1 MVRLGSALFAFPL
14 QFSTALE
21 WAGLCTCHYSCAAST
36 AVTPEKLFHSV
47 SLHQALAGSAPQ
59 LSMRGTSVLA
69 QQTMKLFGLLKKGAL
84 IQNSCIRSFT
94 GCADLNLAGLLC
106 LVSQVQW
113 RRQWQFSPANQWSAE
128 FYMSCF
134 GNGTVRLEPQP
145 RWYWKCT
152 RYCTQWKPPPQKWTV
167 PNHTMQWKRW
177 FNLNFYEAMEYFLCA
192 KKIKM
197 TIQKCLLFSV
207 ILRCTFTSVIF
218 FFGWTVPLNNYFAC
232 IDLFFFFVLN
242 PVSFNLWSHAFVWPV
257 MILLSIFQGMWWTFR
272 LVNGWESRAV
282 SVQAWTRS
290 MSTSS
295 SPTSCLERKKTT
307 GCSLQLMRA
316 FRATW
321 EEGDYNVWTTAV
333 CGCSLSFQK
342 NLHVVV

>member
-21 WAGLCTCHYSCAAST
+21 WAGLCTYHYSCAAST

-128 FYMSCF
+128 FTCHVLVMVRF
-134 GNGTVRLEPQP
+134 AWNLNQGGTE
-145 RWYWKCT
+145 KCT
-152 RYCTQWKPPPQKWTV
+152 RYCTQWKPPPKSEPCQ
-167 PNHTMQWKRW
+167 
-177 FNLNFYEAMEYFLCA
+177 
-192 KKIKM
+192 
-197 TIQKCLLFSV
+197 TIPCSGKGGSTL
-207 ILRCTFTSVIF
+207 I
-218 FFGWTVPLNNYFAC
+218 
-232 IDLFFFFVLN
+232 
-242 PVSFNLWSHAFVWPV
+242 LWSY
-257 MILLSIFQGMWWTFR
+257 GNTFC
-272 LVNGWESRAV
+272 
-282 SVQAWTRS
+282 VQ
-290 MSTSS
+290 
-295 SPTSCLERKKTT
+295 RK
-307 GCSLQLMRA
+307 
-316 FRATW
+316 
-321 EEGDYNVWTTAV
+321 
-333 CGCSLSFQK
+333 
-342 NLHVVV
+342 

>member
-1 MVRLGSALFAFPL
+1 MGILFVCKENKNDF
-14 QFSTALE
+14 
-21 WAGLCTCHYSCAAST
+21 
-36 AVTPEKLFHSV
+36 
-47 SLHQALAGSAPQ
+47 
-59 LSMRGTSVLA
+59 
-69 QQTMKLFGLLKKGAL
+69 
-84 IQNSCIRSFT
+84 
-94 GCADLNLAGLLC
+94 
-106 LVSQVQW
+106 
-113 RRQWQFSPANQWSAE
+113 
-128 FYMSCF
+128 
-134 GNGTVRLEPQP
+134 
-145 RWYWKCT
+145 
-152 RYCTQWKPPPQKWTV
+152 
-167 PNHTMQWKRW
+167 
-177 FNLNFYEAMEYFLCA
+177 
-192 KKIKM
+192 
-197 TIQKCLLFSV
+197 IQKCLLFSV

-232 IDLFFFFVLN
+232 IDLFFFFCFESSV
-242 PVSFNLWSHAFVWPV
+242 FYLWSHAFVWPV

-321 EEGDYNVWTTAV
+321 EEGDYKRVTTAV